1 MHKVTRGLR
10 ERSHI
15 LSTAPQGDFHQILC
29 APRNMNSEN
38 GKSMCFTEV
47 SGTFLLKST
56 KYCACYENMKNKPE
70 ASEVLH
76 LSACHT
82 ESSSSSPSSSS
93 SHSVTLRSVSI
104 GVMFKQSPKKWR
116 KSRSKLNPLQTQV
129 NPTTTPTNP
138 AVSVG
143 KLMPKSEK

>member
-76 LSACHT
+76 LSTCHT
-82 ESSSSSPSSSS
+82 ESSSSSPSSS

-116 KSRSKLNPLQTQV
+116 KSRSKRKPIANPSEPHY
-129 NPTTTPTNP
+129 NPN
-138 AVSVG
+138 
-143 KLMPKSEK
+143 KSCS